1 MPSPASLDY
10 LKSFHHQYEPA
21 EHQRFGHVTT
31 ISHEGNMIVFVM
43 EGTRIRYA
51 VLGATDQTPDDADA
65 WPDDLRTLDFPRE
78 LQMAGQEAIGNLV
91 MPLTLVDADAV
102 TGVDTI
108 EEVPPGELTPEKAK
122 KLDAF
127 LSTTARLGGDFDFH
141 VVSTDMHVYVFRQS
155 VAGTDPGNIVGQS
168 ATVANASHLTTG
180 VTIAGGARG
189 GPRQGLL
196 HHTLLVDR
204 FTLVASG
211 QSMTLQ
217 PMRES
222 RYQRSRNKSLPA
234 GRTDTLD
241 QKDMD
246 GKSFFE
252 PTIALTLMPPVG
264 PGGFCV
270 ATIPS
275 ENGNGRW
282 QFFIHNADAWEVEGF
297 SVARDDKGGFDFQG
311 ERFYT
316 SPDPTYR
323 DSVLER
329 RPGQCP
335 FTRLDLV
342 PLVQGALGEPRWVL
356 RTPRTERFFKEQPHD
371 QLTLAL
377 PDVDAEGTSGMCI
390 ECWIK
395 PESELTLNSAGDN
408 AGGNRKTLPAGV
420 WSHLQANCLLRRAG
434 AGWVL
439 EIRIDV
445 DESDR
450 DPVFLRHIID
460 EPPRPI
466 DLLARVLALLTADHR
481 LAELRVF
488 NLPRAASRARHDR
501 HHRMSGSEPYLIAY
515 YPLAGGSDLV
525 LHNHAANL
533 RAAGWSFGSYPDARP
548 GMANPEASWVLDSPP
563 VQDAPGVDR
572 RSLASLDAAM
582 VGMSCLLYHEQI
594 AEKPDMSDLARGD
607 VRVMLALTEA
617 LAPDAA
623 DAPDTPGNVL
633 VLDWNVTPEGR
644 LARARPIAVS
654 ALSPLRPVALQAT
667 GDALEELRARKADL
681 EARIERLVQT
691 EGVVPVPSTS
701 LDGIGGDGPATLPG
715 AGGGTP
721 APGAVAGGGA
731 LLAHLAE
738 FANQQPTG
746 LPHDAL
752 ALDLAALG
760 GTMGGREAR
769 AVADPPSPASS
780 AGSDATAAEP
790 ASIQGQRERLAYYRR
805 ELAAVER
812 SLRDL
817 ARLETDD
824 LHALD
829 PEYSGPYR
837 EAMPVA
843 GTDGL
848 GCTLCAA
855 RLGFAAAPHRATLFE
870 AAGGTV
876 LLYFAQRVGSQH
888 EIASATYDVKAV
900 RHVIE
905 HDLETVDGRR
915 GMLSLGSQQ
924 SDEAAASTTSRLEL
938 VPHATQ
944 PDQPELSTLT
954 LTLSNPVLGI
964 EETWSGIPNSVAMLA
979 GVINGQSLPGG
990 CSKVVKLGGEIFVD
1004 NLASFHSRLVI
1015 ARLKLEGLPHVALRG
1030 IAAGID
1036 QPGVAPA
1043 WSSEPAG
1050 YSFAPLQRFVAS
1062 LKDPGA
1068 LRKMRGDRAL
1078 TLESWVFPFT
1088 NADDEWDA
1096 FERVMWFKDT
1106 REDGSTGIFNYGIGL
1121 SSRAPERLIPKAG
1134 VGFVAYAAGAL
1145 AGKALA
1151 LGHDGALYLVKDE
1164 LVSRATIET
1173 LFRFDDALQNWSW
1186 FTLQGYF
1193 RLELKNGSLVC
1204 QEYTGPATRR
1214 TVIGPIVRGRWHHL
1228 AVVVD
1233 DATADVVVDGIH
1245 RIRLTSTDSSF
1256 GILHF
1261 TTGGNRMSLAE
1272 LRIWHAKRSIAD
1284 IRAFMD
1290 LALNAESLAFD
1301 ELRVYLPAVGVQDD
1315 GYDILEKDARIP
1327 NYIHDSDYTIKANAL
1342 GFSPTPFR
1350 TIRYVCDD
1358 VKRRSVIGLRQQC
1371 WSHVAVRYAHAYG
1384 LQLDPELRIEAE
1396 SDESVVARDLTI
1408 EMALTWK
1415 GRTAVLLDQA
1425 LENSEGD
1432 ADGEHGRG
1440 GHAFCLGVDN
1450 AGRLLFTYSAMAG
1463 SSPTNPVITPWR
1475 GTHGFVSTSKLTPG
1489 KFQTLAVRRWTR
1501 KVRITEYE
1509 DGSIYNDKNDFHE
1522 SHRDEEQVTV
1532 DFFIDGVA
1540 CGSFLV
1546 NEPLHL
1552 FKRED
1557 GQEIP
1562 LYPRPGVT
1570 AEALAKEAKEAASPP
1585 TTMNGKPDRL
1595 PFYAPKVDGNALPMV
1610 MGERFDGILYEVR
1623 LWSVKC
1629 EIGPVWSPPRAAM
1642 SALVHWWR
1650 FEDGRGSRV
1659 GDTRDPKTAWII
1671 RMGKEEEAGTWLPSE
1686 DVESHYSSLSLN
1698 GMPLRTLDDGDAGHL
1713 PVDHGFSLGRNFS
1726 GLIDEVRIW
1735 NSLRSDEAIRD
1746 NLFVK
1751 LHDDLEDVIAYYPF
1765 NLDPA
1770 GDVHDEGHAGLDL
1783 AVTDTQLAPAA
1794 ARGRAGRRKARDAW
1808 TPDHHSINDGP
1819 ARSEIGMV
1827 RTVLNPFHNRFIRTT
1842 DSVVCAQEYAD
1853 MQMDGAGGVAGAY
1866 KRAYA
1871 FLDEGDLHLVTGF
1884 RVGALTSEWVSQ
1896 VQYDPQLVGYIEG
1909 APPVPGENLTLG
1921 PKTLKMDYN
1930 AVSSIELVDAIT
1942 DKYTYSQSREIAE
1955 KTSTEVDATY
1965 GNTYGIKD
1973 FVIAPFGVGLTFKAT
1988 ANFSGGYKGKYET
2001 SNGVVTKNGIVT
2013 ERESR
2018 KTTRFQVNGHWQS
2031 AYIDRKLIED
2041 DTASNPEA
2049 GYNKTLGL
2057 RFLPE
2062 NKGLALVKSKTADV
2076 FALRLRGHRGI
2087 LAYRMLPSPDIPEDF
2102 NLMTFDINPK
2112 YTKQGTL
2119 DGRLGLDGNEEEG
2132 FQAFFDPDYRGSAG
2146 RGEYSYFKPR
2156 EAYRLKSQIDREEA
2170 GLAAYYGNF
2179 NAKSTGGAPGY
2190 ASLSDDLPAILAV
2203 GGGAA
2208 VAGGLAAVGG
2218 MASAG
2223 VASGVAASAA
2233 AIKSAILG
2241 TTVAAST
2248 ATPSILASVAAGM
2261 PFVLG
2266 PILSATGVGM
2276 AAVNMHTMTRFKNAF
2291 EATPGSL
2298 AVTPSRRN
2306 LMNTYVWTASGGLF
2320 ELNSTQK
2327 NTFSQVMTGKFTVQD
2342 LHGMQ
2347 AEGGFGADASG
2358 LSLKAAFKMVG
2369 MMGSQLA
2376 VERSKQNDTSE
2387 GFAMKVTLTPPN
2399 NIRHYRYLTQ
2409 QEWNFA
2415 FSDPYG
2421 KANLP
2426 GKVDAYRFS
2435 TFFLD
2440 GKESHHDDFF
2450 EKVVDQ
2456 KWLSQ
2461 SSDPNA
2467 AALRPLKDRST
2478 KSKPWRILHRVTFVS
2493 RILPSVTKAD
2503 AGPATTVEQAMTASQ
2518 IQSNY
2523 ELINLLEPVLGGAT
2537 NTVRSLTRR
2546 LHQELPRFPHLLP
2559 FEPEIREMLVLYYG
2573 IPEHT

>member
-1 MPSPASLDY
+1 M
-10 LKSFHHQYEPA
+10 
-21 EHQRFGHVTT
+21 
-31 ISHEGNMIVFVM
+31 
-43 EGTRIRYA
+43 
-51 VLGATDQTPDDADA
+51 
-65 WPDDLRTLDFPRE
+65 
-78 LQMAGQEAIGNLV
+78 
-91 MPLTLVDADAV
+91 
-102 TGVDTI
+102 
-108 EEVPPGELTPEKAK
+108 
-122 KLDAF
+122 
-127 LSTTARLGGDFDFH
+127 
-141 VVSTDMHVYVFRQS
+141 
-155 VAGTDPGNIVGQS
+155 
-168 ATVANASHLTTG
+168 
-180 VTIAGGARG
+180 TIAGGARG
-189 GPRQGLL
+189 APRQGLL

-342 PLVQGALGEPRWVL
+342 PLVQGTLGEPRWVL

-533 RAAGWSFGSYPDARP
+533 ERAAGWSFGSYPDARP

-582 VGMSCLLYHEQI
+582 IGMSCLLYHEQI

-617 LAPDAA
+617 LAQA

-681 EARIERLVQT
+681 EARIERLVQI

-721 APGAVAGGGA
+721 APGAAAGGGA

-780 AGSDATAAEP
+780 AGSDAMAAEP
-790 ASIQGQRERLAYYRR
+790 ASIQGQRERLARVLPAR
-805 ELAAVER
+805 TGGGRALPARPRPAGDGRSPRPSTPSTAAPTER
-812 SLRDL
+812 PCRW
-817 ARLETDD
+817 
-824 LHALD
+824 
-829 PEYSGPYR
+829 PER
-837 EAMPVA
+837 A
-843 GTDGL
+843 GL

-1106 REDGSTGIFNYGIGL
+1106 RRMAAPRDLQLRHRAEFARPGAAHPEGRGRFRRLRGRRPRRQGAGARPRRRPLPGQGRAGVARHHRDPLQVRRRAAELVVVHPAGLLPAGAQERLAGLPGVHRPGHAPHRDRADRPGPVASPGGGRRRRHGRRRGRRHPPDPPDLDGLVLRHPPLHDRQQPDEPRGTPHLAREAVDRRHPRLHGPGAQRRVARLRRAARLPARRRGPGRRIRHPGEGCPDPQLHPRQRLHHQGQRAGL
-1121 SSRAPERLIPKAG
+1121 LADAVPHHPLCLRRREAALRHRPAAAVLVARRGALCACLRAPARSGAAHRGRERRVRRRPRPDDR
-1134 VGFVAYAAGAL
+1134 
-1145 AGKALA
+1145 
-1151 LGHDGALYLVKDE
+1151 DGAD
-1164 LVSRATIET
+1164 
-1173 LFRFDDALQNWSW
+1173 
-1186 FTLQGYF
+1186 
-1193 RLELKNGSLVC
+1193 LEGPDG
-1204 QEYTGPATRR
+1204 GPA
-1214 TVIGPIVRGRWHHL
+1214 GPGPGEQRGRRGRRAWQGRPCVLPGRRQRGPAALHL
-1228 AVVVD
+1228 LG
-1233 DATADVVVDGIH
+1233 DGG
-1245 RIRLTSTDSSF
+1245 L
-1256 GILHF
+1256 
-1261 TTGGNRMSLAE
+1261 LA
-1272 LRIWHAKRSIAD
+1272 HQSGD
-1284 IRAFMD
+1284 H
-1290 LALNAESLAFD
+1290 
-1301 ELRVYLPAVGVQDD
+1301 P
-1315 GYDILEKDARIP
+1315 
-1327 NYIHDSDYTIKANAL
+1327 
-1342 GFSPTPFR
+1342 
-1350 TIRYVCDD
+1350 
-1358 VKRRSVIGLRQQC
+1358 
-1371 WSHVAVRYAHAYG
+1371 
-1384 LQLDPELRIEAE
+1384 
-1396 SDESVVARDLTI
+1396 VARDPWL
-1408 EMALTWK
+1408 
-1415 GRTAVLLDQA
+1415 RLDV
-1425 LENSEGD
+1425 E
-1432 ADGEHGRG
+1432 
-1440 GHAFCLGVDN
+1440 
-1450 AGRLLFTYSAMAG
+1450 
-1463 SSPTNPVITPWR
+1463 
-1475 GTHGFVSTSKLTPG
+1475 LTPG

-1819 ARSEIGMV
+1819 GRAARSAWSGRCSIHSTTGSSAP
-1827 RTVLNPFHNRFIRTT
+1827 RTAWSARRSTRTCRWT
-1842 DSVVCAQEYAD
+1842 APAAWLAPTSAP
-1853 MQMDGAGGVAGAY
+1853 MPSST
-1866 KRAYA
+1866 RA
-1871 FLDEGDLHLVTGF
+1871 TC
-1884 RVGALTSEWVSQ
+1884 TW
-1896 VQYDPQLVGYIEG
+1896 
-1909 APPVPGENLTLG
+1909 
-1921 PKTLKMDYN
+1921 
-1930 AVSSIELVDAIT
+1930 
-1942 DKYTYSQSREIAE
+1942 SR
-1955 KTSTEVDATY
+1955 
-1965 GNTYGIKD
+1965 
-1973 FVIAPFGVGLTFKAT
+1973 
-1988 ANFSGGYKGKYET
+1988 
-2001 SNGVVTKNGIVT
+2001 
-2013 ERESR
+2013 
-2018 KTTRFQVNGHWQS
+2018 
-2031 AYIDRKLIED
+2031 
-2041 DTASNPEA
+2041 AS
-2049 GYNKTLGL
+2049 
-2057 RFLPE
+2057 
-2062 NKGLALVKSKTADV
+2062 
-2076 FALRLRGHRGI
+2076 
-2087 LAYRMLPSPDIPEDF
+2087 
-2102 NLMTFDINPK
+2102 
-2112 YTKQGTL
+2112 
-2119 DGRLGLDGNEEEG
+2119 
-2132 FQAFFDPDYRGSAG
+2132 GSA
-2146 RGEYSYFKPR
+2146 R
-2156 EAYRLKSQIDREEA
+2156 
-2170 GLAAYYGNF
+2170 
-2179 NAKSTGGAPGY
+2179 
-2190 ASLSDDLPAILAV
+2190 
-2203 GGGAA
+2203 
-2208 VAGGLAAVGG
+2208 
-2218 MASAG
+2218 
-2223 VASGVAASAA
+2223 
-2233 AIKSAILG
+2233 
-2241 TTVAAST
+2241 
-2248 ATPSILASVAAGM
+2248 
-2261 PFVLG
+2261 
-2266 PILSATGVGM
+2266 
-2276 AAVNMHTMTRFKNAF
+2276 
-2291 EATPGSL
+2291 
-2298 AVTPSRRN
+2298 
-2306 LMNTYVWTASGGLF
+2306 
-2320 ELNSTQK
+2320 
-2327 NTFSQVMTGKFTVQD
+2327 
-2342 LHGMQ
+2342 
-2347 AEGGFGADASG
+2347 
-2358 LSLKAAFKMVG
+2358 
-2369 MMGSQLA
+2369 
-2376 VERSKQNDTSE
+2376 
-2387 GFAMKVTLTPPN
+2387 
-2399 NIRHYRYLTQ
+2399 
-2409 QEWNFA
+2409 
-2415 FSDPYG
+2415 
-2421 KANLP
+2421 
-2426 GKVDAYRFS
+2426 
-2435 TFFLD
+2435 
-2440 GKESHHDDFF
+2440 
-2450 EKVVDQ
+2450 
-2456 KWLSQ
+2456 
-2461 SSDPNA
+2461 
-2467 AALRPLKDRST
+2467 
-2478 KSKPWRILHRVTFVS
+2478 
-2493 RILPSVTKAD
+2493 
-2503 AGPATTVEQAMTASQ
+2503 
-2518 IQSNY
+2518 
-2523 ELINLLEPVLGGAT
+2523 
-2537 NTVRSLTRR
+2537 
-2546 LHQELPRFPHLLP
+2546 
-2559 FEPEIREMLVLYYG
+2559 
-2573 IPEHT
+2573 